1 VSDEPFLELTSTTIA
16 CPDPR
21 TLAAFYSRLLR
32 AEVTASD
39 PPLPGEPE
47 TAGWAQVAAGDLRVN
62 FEFEQQWRAPVW
74 PAVEGSQTATQH
86 LDIWVHDLP
95 AATGWALA
103 CGATLAE
110 FQPQDDV
117 RVFFDPAGHP
127 FCLFT

>member
-21 TLAAFYSRLLR
+21 ALAAFYSRLLR

-62 FEFEQQWRAPVW
+62 FEFEVDFDELHAVTSWTGVGTGSGSNPTLTRMLGVPVTCRGVPTMIRLASRLEAYSSLTR
-74 PAVEGSQTATQH
+74 PATPG
-86 LDIWVHDLP
+86 P
-95 AATGWALA
+95 A
-103 CGATLAE
+103 
-110 FQPQDDV
+110 
-117 RVFFDPAGHP
+117 
-127 FCLFT
+127 